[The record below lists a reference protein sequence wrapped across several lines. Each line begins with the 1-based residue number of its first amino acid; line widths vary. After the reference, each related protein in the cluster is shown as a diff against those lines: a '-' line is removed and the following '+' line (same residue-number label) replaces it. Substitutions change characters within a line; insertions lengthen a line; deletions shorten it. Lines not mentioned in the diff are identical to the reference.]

1 MTEST
6 VATHP
11 QPAPPPPQKPTDDV
25 IFRLDDRPRLWE
37 AVLAALQHVTAV
49 FVGIIT
55 PPLLISQAL
64 GLELH
69 DSVHI
74 VGMSLAVSGIA
85 TFIQC
90 RRFGPVGSGL
100 LSIQGTSFTFLG
112 PIIATG
118 TALIKG
124 GMPATGALGV
134 IFGICLLGSPI
145 EMILSRFLHHARKI
159 ITPTVTGIVRRVSP
173 R

>member
-1 MTEST
+1 MRMTGQT
-6 VATHP
+6 
-11 QPAPPPPQKPTDDV
+11 TDDV
-25 IFRLDDRPRLWE
+25 IFRLDERPRAW
-37 AVLAALQHVTAV
+37 AALVGAIQHATAV

-90 RRFGPVGSGL
+90 RRIGPVGSGL
-100 LSIQGTSFTFLG
+100 RPGRHRPQHRAAEVG
-112 PIIATG
+112 
-118 TALIKG
+118 
-124 GMPATGALGV
+124 
-134 IFGICLLGSPI
+134 
-145 EMILSRFLHHARKI
+145 LSRGPNR
-159 ITPTVTGIVRRVSP
+159 
-173 R
+173 